1 MKIQH
6 SRRGG
11 ILFGLLLSAL
21 AVVCLVFAAGIYL
34 VSHMRVE
41 SHDRAGGTD
50 VSIDTPAGHLSV
62 HAHERP
68 GAGGWLA
75 CRFIRAPGP

>member
-1 MKIQH
+1 
-6 SRRGG
+6 
-11 ILFGLLLSAL
+11 
-21 AVVCLVFAAGIYL
+21 